1 MFETIKNAWKVVDIR
16 KKILF
21 TLFIVIIYRLGGFIP
36 VPFLDPTAVAEM
48 ISGGNSVFS
57 TLNLFSGGTFSR
69 ATLMCLSISP
79 YINAQIIIQLLTF
92 AIPYLERLAK
102 DGGEEGREKLDK
114 ITKYTTLA
122 IALFQSW
129 AYYLTLKNSG
139 SLTYTEGFS
148 KVMAEIVIILS
159 FTAGAMLVIWLGAQI
174 DRKGIGNGISILL
187 FAGIIANLPPQFGET
202 FSTLAKTGNFWYII
216 LIPIMIVLF
225 VLMIAF
231 IIFMDNAERRIPIQ
245 YAKRVVGRKIYG
257 GQSTYLPIKIAMAG
271 VLPIIFAMS
280 FLSIPQTIEM
290 FTGEPKAGTF
300 WYGFMR
306 AFSQTSPI
314 YATLY
319 FVLIIIF
326 SYFYVSMQ
334 YNPVEIANNLRQ
346 NNGGVPGI
354 RPGKPTSD
362 YITRILSKLILV
374 GALFLGIVALF
385 PIIFAQVTKVQAVAL
400 GGTSILIVVS
410 VALETV
416 RMLESQLMMRHHKGF
431 LE

>member
-1 MFETIKNAWKVVDIR
+1 MFETIKNAWKVADIR

-48 ISGGNSVFS
+48 INGGNSIFS

-92 AIPYLERLAK
+92 AIPALERMAK
-102 DGGEEGREKLDK
+102 EGESGRAKLDK

-122 IALFQSW
+122 IAIFQSW

-148 KVMAEIVIILS
+148 KAMAEIVIICC

-174 DRKGIGNGISILL
+174 DKKGIGNGVSILL
-187 FAGIIANLPPQFGET
+187 FAGIVANLPPQFGET
-202 FSTLAKTGNFWYII
+202 FSTLANTGRFFYIA

-225 VLMIAF
+225 VLMVAF
-231 IIFMDNAERRIPIQ
+231 IIFMDNAERRIPVQ

-257 GQSTYLPIKIAMAG
+257 GQATYLPIKIAMAG

-280 FLSIPQTIEM
+280 FLSIPQTIQM
-290 FTGEPKAGTF
+290 FTGEPEAGTF

-314 YATLY
+314 YATIY
-319 FVLIIIF
+319 FVLIILF

-385 PIIFAQVTKVQAVAL
+385 PIIFAQVTNVQAVAL

-416 RMLESQLMMRHHKGF
+416 RQLESQLMMRHHKGF

>member
-1 MFETIKNAWKVVDIR
+1 MFETLKNAWKVADIR

-36 VPFLDPTAVAEM
+36 VPFLNADAIAEM
-48 ISGGNSVFS
+48 IGGGNSIFS

-69 ATLMCLSISP
+69 ATLMCLSITP

-92 AIPYLERLAK
+92 AIPALERMAK
-102 DGGEEGREKLDK
+102 EGESGRAKLDK
-114 ITKYTTLA
+114 ITKYSTLA
-122 IALFQSW
+122 IAAFQSW

-148 KVMAEIVIILS
+148 KVMAEIVIICC

-174 DRKGIGNGISILL
+174 DKFGIGNGISILL

-202 FSTLAKTGNFWYII
+202 FSTLAQTGNPFYIA

-257 GQSTYLPIKIAMAG
+257 GQATYLPIKIAMAG

-280 FLSIPQTIEM
+280 FLSIPQTIQM
-290 FTGEPKAGTF
+290 FTGEPEAGTF

-314 YATLY
+314 YGTIY

-374 GALFLGIVALF
+374 GALFLGVVALF
-385 PIIFAQVTKVQAVAL
+385 PIIFAQVTNVQAVAL

-416 RMLESQLMMRHHKGF
+416 RQLESQLMMRHHKGF